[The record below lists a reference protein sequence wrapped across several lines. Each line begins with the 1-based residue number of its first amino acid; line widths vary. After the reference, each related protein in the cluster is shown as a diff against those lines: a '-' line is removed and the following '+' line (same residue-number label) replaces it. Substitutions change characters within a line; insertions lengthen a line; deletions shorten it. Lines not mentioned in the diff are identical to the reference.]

1 MTSPERQASA
11 FSSWL
16 DSPGGERVWAWCE
29 EVVGR
34 FVADVFGFYAI
45 QLGLPQRDLL
55 AYSRIPWRWRCDP
68 EGGEVRTAWDELPFE
83 SNALDLVVAP
93 FALDRSADPHALLR
107 ELERVLVP
115 EGHALF
121 FGFNPWYPWRLLSRH
136 ERWPRLPGSMT
147 VPRLKDRLLVLGFEP
162 RGGRFGMYAPPG
174 ERLPRARRAFEAA
187 VDRWWPLFGGV
198 YVLDAVKRVP
208 GMRII
213 QPDWQNRKKQ
223 RAERLAAIA
232 ECTKLKRES

>member
-1 MTSPERQASA
+1 M
-11 FSSWL
+11 
-16 DSPGGERVWAWCE
+16 
-29 EVVGR
+29 
-34 FVADVFGFYAI
+34 
-45 QLGLPQRDLL
+45 
-55 AYSRIPWRWRCDP
+55 
-68 EGGEVRTAWDELPFE
+68 RTAWDELPFE

-162 RGGRFGMYAPPG
+162 RGGRFGLYAPPG

-187 VDRWWPLFGGV
+187 GDRWWPLFGGV

>member
-1 MTSPERQASA
+1 M
-11 FSSWL
+11 
-16 DSPGGERVWAWCE
+16 
-29 EVVGR
+29 
-34 FVADVFGFYAI
+34 
-45 QLGLPQRDLL
+45 
-55 AYSRIPWRWRCDP
+55 
-68 EGGEVRTAWDELPFE
+68 RTAWDELPFE

-174 ERLPRARRAFEAA
+174 ERLPRAQGF
-187 VDRWWPLFGGV
+187 
-198 YVLDAVKRVP
+198 RVH
-208 GMRII
+208 I
-213 QPDWQNRKKQ
+213 QPFPEPLSAELDTAVAQINRAMEALIRQCPQQYLWGYGRYKKP
-223 RAERLAAIA
+223 RDAAA
-232 ECTKLKRES
+232 